1 MRGVPVDLTSEQR
14 AVEMNVPEATEK
26 FLIRAHSCSMT
37 LELFDADGFVLRKV
51 LIPSLTYLS
60 SDGRIVGF
68 SVNEAV
74 QMDASDYRRLVGT
87 QAQSGTWNLGWACG
101 DIP

>member
-14 AVEMNVPEATEK
+14 ALEMNVPEATER

-37 LELFDADGFVLRKV
+37 LEFFDVDGFILRKV
-51 LIPSLTYLS
+51 LIPSFTYLS
-60 SDGRIVGF
+60 SDGRIVGL

-87 QAQSGTWNLGWACG
+87 QAQSGTWDLGWACR